1 VIKNNNICPENIL
14 RASRPDKENIRMTK
28 EKTSLK
34 NKKIEISSKI
44 RIDRKTI
51 PKKSTIT
58 IYQNKKSP
66 NP

>member
-1 VIKNNNICPENIL
+1 
-14 RASRPDKENIRMTK
+14 MTK